1 MPEILDEKDRKA
13 RKEHSC
19 NYCQE
24 IIKKGETYEWA
35 SLKADELYEWKNHK
49 RCGFIARELWSFI
62 DPSDGMT
69 ESDFQEGCAEFC
81 HTFICKGC
89 NDRDE
94 DCYYCLDKIYDVLQ
108 KYELVLDHQKYGYWY
123 WILEERKVQE

>member
-19 NYCQE
+19 DYCQE

-62 DPSDGMT
+62 DPNDGMT

-81 HTFICKGC
+81 DVFICKGC
-89 NDRDE
+89 SDRDE
-94 DCYYCLDKIYDVLQ
+94 DCYYCLDKIYEVLQ
-108 KYELVLDHQKYGYWY
+108 RKKLELEHGKCGILYWVLK
-123 WILEERKVQE
+123 ERVD